1 MRSLDQR
8 LNKIL
13 PYSIMVKN
21 ITTKCRKN
29 ANVTLKQVL
38 KARKTGKVV
47 GPRNL
52 TRKQQTRFKNEYIR
66 SCIKRGNKPLFV

>member
-1 MRSLDQR
+1 MRSLDQL

-21 ITTKCRKN
+21 ITAKCRKN
-29 ANVTLKQVL
+29 ANITIKQVL

-47 GPRNL
+47 GPRKL
-52 TRKQQTRFKNEYIR
+52 TRKQQTRLKNEYIR
-66 SCIKRGNKPLFV
+66 SCVKWGNKPLFV